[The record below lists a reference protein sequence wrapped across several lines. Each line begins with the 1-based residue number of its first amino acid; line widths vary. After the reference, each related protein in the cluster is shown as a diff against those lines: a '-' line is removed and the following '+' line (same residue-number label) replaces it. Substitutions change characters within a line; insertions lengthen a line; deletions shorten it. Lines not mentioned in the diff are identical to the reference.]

1 MKTVLIQTNGRP
13 VVNAW
18 LANHY
23 FSRLR
28 GLLGRTLP
36 EGGGLLLT
44 PCNCIHTFGMQYEID
59 AVYLD
64 QTGTVLRVDEAL
76 PAGKACKTQRGARYV
91 LELPAG
97 TARRQSIQVGNR
109 LEGIV

>member
-1 MKTVLIQTNGRP
+1 MKKVLIQTNGTT
-13 VVNAW
+13 VANAW

-28 GLLGRTLP
+28 GLLGRTLS
-36 EGGGLLLT
+36 EGGGLLLV

-64 QTGTVLRVDEAL
+64 RTGTVLRVDKAL
-76 PAGKACKTQRGARYV
+76 PAGTACKAQRGAQYV

-109 LEGIV
+109 LEGIK